1 MHAKA
6 IFVAVV
12 AFVLASSVFAAVTQK
27 CEDCETFKAGVH
39 RKVIPVNDLVCIYF
53 VQPTID
59 DVLLRIDLQNGKS
72 RKYTKKAVGKSGKIC
87 VWRGWVS
94 QATTMY
100 VCNSS
105 NHADYSVEDTAFV
118 AQKQKESRDN
128 EACLYGIK
136 KCAEM
141 GYKTR

>member
-1 MHAKA
+1 MFAKMLLAA
-6 IFVAVV
+6 ILAV
-12 AFVLASSVFAAVTQK
+12 ASSVVASAQK
-27 CEDCETFKAGVH
+27 CDDCETFKQGVH

-53 VQPTID
+53 VQPTVD
-59 DVLLRIDLQNGKS
+59 DVLLRIDLKNGKS

-87 VWRGWVS
+87 VWRGWVT

-100 VCNSS
+100 ICNSS
-105 NHADYSVEDTAFV
+105 NNADYPAVDTAFV
-118 AQKQKESRDN
+118 AQKQKEVREG
-128 EACLYGIK
+128 EACLYGSK